1 MTSSLPV
8 NLESSA
14 DFAGGASSSRSEA
27 AYNHIRLLLLE
38 GPLRAG
44 EKLSV
49 VALTEALQCSRVP
62 VMEALK
68 RLAGEGF
75 VEILP
80 QVGCRVVSPEVDDV
94 RDFFV
99 LFGNVEGTLL
109 AFAAERRTADDL
121 DEFDDVYARLV
132 AGARSAGGPHD
143 HDPTYRRLNL
153 LFHSCVH
160 RMARSPVASAIAA
173 GLWDRSDFYV
183 KLTFGSLYFS
193 DVVNRA
199 YRRIRNAVIAGDSEA
214 ARAATYAHLMAVG
227 ERVSRRL
234 AANNKRAS

>member
-1 MTSSLPV
+1 MNSLPI

-14 DFAGGASSSRSEA
+14 DFAVGTSSTRSEA
-27 AYNHIRLLLLE
+27 AYSYVRLLLLE
-38 GPLRAG
+38 GPLSAG

-49 VALTEALQCSRVP
+49 VALCEALQCSRVP

-75 VEILP
+75 VEIFP
-80 QVGCRVVSPEVDDV
+80 QVGCRVVSPRVGDV
-94 RDFFV
+94 RDFFT
-99 LFGNVEGTLL
+99 LFGNVEGTVI

-121 DEFDDVYARLV
+121 EEFDDVYARLE
-132 AGARSAGGPHD
+132 AGARTAGGPAER
-143 HDPTYRRLNL
+143 DPTYRRLNL

-160 RMARSPVASAIAA
+160 RMARSPVSSAIAA

-193 DVVNRA
+193 DAVNRA
-199 YRRIRNAVIAGDSEA
+199 HGRIRNAIIAGDSEA
-214 ARAATYAHLMAVG
+214 ARVATYAHLTAVG
-227 ERVSRRL
+227 DRVTRRL
-234 AANNKRAS
+234 AADKGRAS